1 MFAIGLSGVFS
12 LGGWCRLLQTGF
24 LRSRPTQ
31 DASACRLL
39 AGTGLSPSA
48 DGLPRPFPF
57 TNFHGVEVLQPRSC
71 RNITGLGS
79 SAFARHYLRN
89 HCYFLFLRVLRCFSS
104 PRLPPLLW
112 VTTSLW
118 PGCPIRKSPDQW
130 LFAPPRSLSQLIT
143 SFLASESQGIP
154 HALLVT
160 FSNFHSFFSFFAA
173 PRTFARRC
181 ACQAC
186 FCQYVNELSSPFGD
200 RGYRENQFS
209 TTYIRTR
216 MNQQIPKRLRIA
228 VCDETSP
235 ERRYSSHT
243 FRYGYLVTT

>member
-31 DASACRLL
+31 DSSTCRLL

-57 TNFHGVEVLQPRSC
+57 ANFHDVAALQPRRR
-71 RNITGLGS
+71 RNAAGLGS
-79 SAFARHYLRN
+79 SPFARHYLGN

-104 PRLPPLLW
+104 PRLPPRKR
-112 VTTSLW
+112 VTRSLVS
-118 PGCPIRKSPDQW
+118 GCPIRKSPDQR

-143 SFLASESQGIP
+143 SFFASESQGIP

-160 FSNFHSFFSFFAA
+160 FSNFLLVFFFFSLQASH
-173 PRTFARRC
+173 PCGRGL
-181 ACQAC
+181 ACQA
-186 FCQYVNELSSPFGD
+186 FFFQYVNELSLPFA
-200 RGYRENQFS
+200 E
-209 TTYIRTR
+209 
-216 MNQQIPKRLRIA
+216 
-228 VCDETSP
+228 V
-235 ERRYSSHT
+235 
-243 FRYGYLVTT
+243 

>member
-31 DASACRLL
+31 GSPACRLL

-57 TNFHGVEVLQPRSC
+57 TSFHDLGALQPRA
-71 RNITGLGS
+71 RLDAPGLGY

-104 PRLPPLLW
+104 PRSPPSLG

-118 PGCPIRKSPDQW
+118 PGCPIRIPPDQR
-130 LFAPPRSLSQLIT
+130 LFAPPRGFSQLIT
-143 SFLASESQGIP
+143 SFIASESQGIP

-160 FSNFHSFFSFFAA
+160 FSNFLYSYFFLSRPPSHLRDPKAA
-173 PRTFARRC
+173 LLSSLILS
-181 ACQAC
+181 ACQ
-186 FCQYVNELSSPFGD
+186 
-200 RGYRENQFS
+200 
-209 TTYIRTR
+209 
-216 MNQQIPKRLRIA
+216 
-228 VCDETSP
+228 
-235 ERRYSSHT
+235 
-243 FRYGYLVTT
+243 

>member
-31 DASACRLL
+31 DPPTCHLL

-57 TNFHGVEVLQPRSC
+57 TSFHDIGVLQPRAC
-71 RNITGLGS
+71 RNTPGLGS

-104 PRLPPLLW
+104 PRLPPSKR

-118 PGCPIRKSPDQW
+118 PGCPIRKSPDQR

-143 SFLASESQGIP
+143 SFFASESQGIP

-160 FSNFHSFFSFFAA
+160 FSNFLLVFFFSLQASH
-173 PRTFARRC
+173 PC
-181 ACQAC
+181 GHGLACQA
-186 FCQYVNELSSPFGD
+186 FFFQYVNELVFPFGNWWLS
-200 RGYRENQFS
+200 R
-209 TTYIRTR
+209 
-216 MNQQIPKRLRIA
+216 KRILNNLYKNKN
-228 VCDETSP
+228 E
-235 ERRYSSHT
+235 
-243 FRYGYLVTT
+243 

>member
-31 DASACRLL
+31 DPPTCRLL

-57 TNFHGVEVLQPRSC
+57 TSFHDIGVLQPRAC
-71 RNITGLGS
+71 RNTPGLGS

-89 HCYFLFLRVLRCFSS
+89 HSYFLFLRVLRCFSS
-104 PRLPPLLW
+104 PRLPPSKR

-118 PGCPIRKSPDQW
+118 PGCPIRKSPDQR

-160 FSNFHSFFSFFAA
+160 FSNFLLVFFFSRSAAFATA
-173 PRTFARRC
+173 SRVKLF
-181 ACQAC
+181 
-186 FCQYVNELSSPFGD
+186 SSSMSMNFLLPL
-200 RGYRENQFS
+200 RKFS
-209 TTYIRTR
+209 GGSRTR
-216 MNQQIPKRLRIA
+216 TEDPLLAKQVLYQL
-228 VCDETSP
+228 S
-235 ERRYSSHT
+235 
-243 FRYGYLVTT
+243 

>member
-31 DASACRLL
+31 DPSTCRLL

-57 TNFHGVEVLQPRSC
+57 ANFHDVGVLQPRRR
-71 RNITGLGS
+71 RNAAGLGLS
-79 SAFARHYLRN
+79 PVARHYLGN

-104 PRLPPLLW
+104 PRLPPRMR
-112 VTTSLW
+112 VTTSPW
-118 PGCPIRKSPDQW
+118 SGCPIRKSPDQR

-143 SFLASESQGIP
+143 SFIASESQGIP

-160 FSNFHSFFSFFAA
+160 FSNFLTRVFLFSLQASH
-173 PRTFARRC
+173 PQGHGL
-181 ACQAC
+181 ACQA
-186 FCQYVNELSSPFGD
+186 FFFQYVNELSLPFCGSLVED
-200 RGYRENQFS
+200 HGLEPRTPCLQSRCS
-209 TTYIRTR
+209 T
-216 MNQQIPKRLRIA
+216 
-228 VCDETSP
+228 S
-235 ERRYSSHT
+235 
-243 FRYGYLVTT
+243 

>member
-31 DASACRLL
+31 DPPTCHLL

-48 DGLPRPFPF
+48 DGLPKPFPF
-57 TNFHGVEVLQPRSC
+57 TSFHDVGVLQPRAC
-71 RNITGLGS
+71 RNTPGLGS

-104 PRLPPLLW
+104 PRLPPSKR

-118 PGCPIRKSPDQW
+118 PGCPIRKSPDQR

-143 SFLASESQGIP
+143 SFFASESQGIP

-160 FSNFHSFFSFFAA
+160 FSNFLLVFFFSLQTSH
-173 PRTFARRC
+173 PC
-181 ACQAC
+181 GHGLACQA
-186 FCQYVNELSSPFGD
+186 FFFQYVNELSSSFA
-200 RGYRENQFS
+200 E
-209 TTYIRTR
+209 
-216 MNQQIPKRLRIA
+216 
-228 VCDETSP
+228 V
-235 ERRYSSHT
+235 
-243 FRYGYLVTT
+243 

>member
-31 DASACRLL
+31 DPPTCRLF

-57 TNFHGVEVLQPRSC
+57 ADFHDIGVLQPRG
-71 RNITGLGS
+71 RLNAPGLGS

-104 PRLPPLLW
+104 PRLPPRTR

-118 PGCPIRKSPDQW
+118 PGCPIRKSPDQR

-143 SFLASESQGIP
+143 SFFASESQGIP

-160 FSNFHSFFSFFAA
+160 FSNFLLVFFFLT
-173 PRTFARRC
+173 RTGLLRC
-181 ACQAC
+181 LCQAC
-186 FCQYVNELSSPFGD
+186 FCQYVNELSLS
-200 RGYRENQFS
+200 
-209 TTYIRTR
+209 
-216 MNQQIPKRLRIA
+216 
-228 VCDETSP
+228 
-235 ERRYSSHT
+235 
-243 FRYGYLVTT
+243 FRKFVVIEKINSLKPI